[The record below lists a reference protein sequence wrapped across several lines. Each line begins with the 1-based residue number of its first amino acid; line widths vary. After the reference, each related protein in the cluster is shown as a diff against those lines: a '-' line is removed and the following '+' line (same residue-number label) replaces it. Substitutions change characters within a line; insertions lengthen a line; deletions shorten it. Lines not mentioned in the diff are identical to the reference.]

1 MDEALPE
8 TRARR
13 RTRSRARAQRPAYV
27 DLYFGKS
34 DSKNELADNRD
45 EFVRSFV
52 DLGGSVAA
60 VLDSRTFLV
69 LGPKGTGK
77 SALAW
82 YLEASVGADS
92 PHMARVKDASSLP
105 LAEVPRLKTGQS
117 EGPERTVVAWKFILL
132 CNLLELL
139 LQDHGCSSTRDP
151 EVIRVTNLLRDWGFM
166 SDAVGRALTKGTKT
180 TTTIPIPGLGE
191 LYKRES
197 GKQLNIYN
205 LIPYMEQWVTEAAS
219 DTRHILLLDGL
230 DSILLNDP
238 RYDESLSSLVQAAY
252 QVNQRLA
259 DANATGSVVLL
270 LRNDIFSRVALL
282 LPDSQKMRDDMSLDL
297 DWRVLSGAAGVH
309 APLLELVNRKAANA
323 LEVDAVDVLSYFPKE
338 IEVGKRGGR
347 TRNFPVLQYLLNMTR
362 HTPRDVLRIFEEIR
376 RVEASGV
383 FAKTSRTLSQEVIR
397 EGVVQYAS
405 KYFVNAI
412 RNEFAGT
419 EGGPERAESALKAL
433 KAMNRQAFDRAE
445 FKTALGEVGGDP
457 ADADGLLTLLFYA
470 GAIGNSTGIGD
481 KSYMQ
486 FYHRRDD
493 AEIYLHGSFILHN
506 ALIHAWNLN
515 RGSSGR
521 GGRGGRQNRAGR
533 AGAPSSGT

>member
-1 MDEALPE
+1 MDSE
-8 TRARR
+8 RATPTTRR
-13 RTRSRARAQRPAYV
+13 RSRNSARKARPNYV

-34 DSKNELADNRD
+34 DSKNELADNRE

-52 DLGGSVAA
+52 DLRGAVAS
-60 VLDSRTFLV
+60 VLDARTFLV

-82 YLEASVGADS
+82 YLEASVEENS
-92 PHMARVKDASSLP
+92 PHMAMVRDASSLP

-117 EGPERTVVAWKFILL
+117 DGPERTVVAWKFILL

-139 LQDHGCSSTRDP
+139 IKDQGCSSTRDP

-166 SDAVGRALTKGTKT
+166 GDAVGRALTQGTKT

-197 GKQLNIYN
+197 GNQLNIYN
-205 LIPYMEQWVTEAAS
+205 LIPYMEQWVVEASS
-219 DTRHILLLDGL
+219 DTRHVLLLDGL
-230 DSILLNDP
+230 DSILLNDA

-252 QVNQRLA
+252 QVNQKLA

-309 APLLELVNRKAANA
+309 APLIELVNRKAANA
-323 LEVDAVDVLSYFPKE
+323 LQLDEVDILSYFPAE
-338 IEVGKRGGR
+338 IEVGSRGDR
-347 TRNFPVLQYLLNMTR
+347 VRRIPVLQYLLNMTR

-376 RVEASGV
+376 RVEASGI
-383 FAKTSRTLSQEVIR
+383 FDPTTSILSQEVIR

-405 KYFVNAI
+405 KYFVDAVK
-412 RNEFAGT
+412 NEFAGSET
-419 EGGPERAESALKAL
+419 GPLRAEAALKAL
-433 KAMNRQAFDRAE
+433 KALNRQNFDRAE
-445 FKTALGEVGGDP
+445 FKSALTQVGGEP
-457 ADADGLLTLLFYA
+457 TDADRLLTLLFYA

-481 KSYMQ
+481 RSYMQ

-493 AEIYLHGSFILHN
+493 VEIYLHGSFILHN
-506 ALIHAWNLN
+506 ALIHAWSLN
-515 RGSSGR
+515 RGSLGRRGRQR
-521 GGRGGRQNRAGR
+521 GGRE
-533 AGAPSSGT
+533 SI